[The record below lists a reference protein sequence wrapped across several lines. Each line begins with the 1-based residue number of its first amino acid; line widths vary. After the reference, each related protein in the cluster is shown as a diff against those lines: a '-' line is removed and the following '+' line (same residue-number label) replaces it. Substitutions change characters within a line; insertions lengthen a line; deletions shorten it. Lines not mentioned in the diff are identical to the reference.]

1 MQEMQDYS
9 ANNFDYSLVDNS
21 TADFLKSKLS
31 NMNSIAQDTRYRMG
45 KELSEAQN
53 KLANHY
59 QGVFTKWFESLGL
72 DSHDVYFWIKE
83 YNFSLTLKGTKQIA
97 NFNNA
102 SKTLKDDV
110 LRKSAEPEAV
120 QRVLSGDITTHKE
133 YKELERKLRMA
144 QEENA
149 DKDLQIKRLNNRPEP
164 EPRVVEKTVTKEV
177 TPSDYDELKREA
189 SITSDL
195 RQRNSQTQQEMDDIK
210 SQLEKAK
217 ADAEFY
223 QKELSAA
230 ERIKKN
236 NQKLD
241 DWERDK
247 QRELSVLKVQTAI
260 SIYSLIH
267 DIQDFLKKENIVR
280 DVSQAKDLDDESK
293 RDLQE
298 ANEGLQRFVDKVN
311 QILDGRKIIEG
322 EFSE

>member
-1 MQEMQDYS
+1 MQEI
-9 ANNFDYSLVDNS
+9 A
-21 TADFLKSKLS
+21 LS
-31 NMNSIAQDTRYRMG
+31 NDLTQLTTEIESYRTIGNKSIWEIGRRIKWVKENNLTHGNYIKWLDSIGMDRGLAT
-45 KELSEAQN
+45 KFITIANELSN
-53 KLANHY
+53 DSTYNH
-59 QGVFTKWFESLGL
+59 LGTNALYLIATMPEEERDQPQQL
-72 DSHDVYFWIKE
+72 DSGEVKKPDEMTVRE
-83 YNFSLTLKGTKQIA
+83 
-97 NFNNA
+97 
-102 SKTLKDDV
+102 
-110 LRKSAEPEAV
+110 LREVK
-120 QRVLSGDITTHKE
+120 
-133 YKELERKLRMA
+133 RKFKLL

-164 EPRVVEKTVTKEV
+164 EPKVIEKTVTKEV

-230 ERIKKN
+230 ERIRKN

>member
-1 MQEMQDYS
+1 MQEV
-9 ANNFDYSLVDNS
+9 A
-21 TADFLKSKLS
+21 LS
-31 NMNSIAQDTRYRMG
+31 NDLTQLTTEIKTYQSIGGQAIFEIG
-45 KELSEAQN
+45 KRLKKVKEEDLAHGQYLNWLESINMDRTFAKRAIKVSEEYSNGATLPN
-53 KLANHY
+53 
-59 QGVFTKWFESLGL
+59 LGATALYLIATMPEEERDQPQQL
-72 DSHDVYFWIKE
+72 DSGEVKKPDEMTVRE
-83 YNFSLTLKGTKQIA
+83 
-97 NFNNA
+97 
-102 SKTLKDDV
+102 
-110 LRKSAEPEAV
+110 LREVK
-120 QRVLSGDITTHKE
+120 
-133 YKELERKLRMA
+133 RKLKMV

-149 DKDLQIKRLNNRPEP
+149 DKDAQIERLNNRPEP